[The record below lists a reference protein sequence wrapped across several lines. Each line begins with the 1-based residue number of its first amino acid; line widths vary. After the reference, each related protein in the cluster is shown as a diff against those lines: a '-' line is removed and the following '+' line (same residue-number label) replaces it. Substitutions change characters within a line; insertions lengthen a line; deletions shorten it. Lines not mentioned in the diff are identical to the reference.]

1 MRHNPI
7 PDLVRLGYTWR
18 EAAFLYLVGVNSGFF
33 LYRQYCD
40 FMNRRLGALAQRLV
54 EKGTAYGHIE
64 VLAFGQRRHVYHLKS
79 RTLYRLF
86 GNEDSQSR
94 RAKGDHEI
102 KTRLMVLDHVLGN
115 REEPCLTLDE
125 EKIDFFCNRLKVHQ
139 EALPTTAFAVRGR
152 SEAPAVRHF
161 PDRFPIYFRAAA
173 SGHTEV
179 RFAYFDNGASTVR
192 PFARFLERHRVL
204 MEQLGTFELVY
215 VADSALNLLAAERA
229 FYRTFPRTSRLL
241 PSGIEH
247 LTRFLEAQA
256 LWEKNDP
263 KFSQQDLEVLKGGE
277 RVYTLPEHS
286 QLQQA
291 WAKGKKAF
299 DAQLA
304 RLGEKQVVQG
314 RFSTH
319 ILKGVY
325 PIFGHRYRGKAP
337 PGSAKSQFGA
347 SSNSNSIAS

>member
-40 FMNRRLGALAQRLV
+40 FMNRKLGALAQRLV
-54 EKGTAYGHIE
+54 EKGTAHGHIE
-64 VLAFGQRRHVYHLKS
+64 VLDFGQRRHVYHLKS

-102 KTRLMVLDHVLGN
+102 KTRLMVLDYVLGN

-125 EKIDFFCNRLKVHQ
+125 EKIDFFCNRLKLAQ
-139 EALPTTAFAVRGR
+139 ETLPSTTFAGR
-152 SEAPAVRHF
+152 KGSPAVRYF

-192 PFARFLERHRVL
+192 PFVRFLERHRVL
-204 MEQLGTFELVY
+204 IEQLGTFELVY
-215 VADSALNLLAAERA
+215 VADSALNLLAAERG
-229 FYRTFPRTSRLL
+229 FYRTFPKTSRLL
-241 PSGIEH
+241 PFGLEH

-256 LWEKNDP
+256 LWDKNDP
-263 KFSQQDLEVLKGGE
+263 KFTQQDLEVLKDGE
-277 RVYTLPEHS
+277 RVYTLPEHD
-286 QLQQA
+286 QLQLA
-291 WAKGKKAF
+291 WAKGRKAF
-299 DAQLA
+299 HTQLA

-314 RFSTH
+314 RFATH
-319 ILKGVY
+319 ILEGVY

-337 PGSAKSQFGA
+337 AQRAKSQFGA
-347 SSNSNSIAS
+347 SSTSNSIAS